1 MLLTAIDLHGAEK
14 MIKGFII
21 SYNKDS
27 RDYGGDLGRGTR
39 ERGQGEWG
47 GWGELFNKSLPNH
60 K

>member
-1 MLLTAIDLHGAEK
+1 MHGAEK

-27 RDYGGDLGRGTR
+27 RDYGGNLGRGTR